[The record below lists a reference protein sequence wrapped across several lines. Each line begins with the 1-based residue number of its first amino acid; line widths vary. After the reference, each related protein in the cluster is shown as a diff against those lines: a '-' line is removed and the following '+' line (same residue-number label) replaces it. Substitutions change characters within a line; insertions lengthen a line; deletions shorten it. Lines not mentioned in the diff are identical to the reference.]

1 MMAKRTFVHYILVG
15 VASSAMAWSSV
26 GMADISPNSSTIT
39 SDNFITIPNTAPAY
53 SDENEGDDATPDEM
67 AGVPAMAPGISGDV
81 MPQMGQEFFEGL
93 FDVPTASVEQ
103 ARGFYSKGSLV
114 NASVVPLEGAGF
126 IKIMRPRDRGY
137 ATFDWVQ
144 VIERATK
151 ALHEEYADGEPL
163 QIGDVAGRNGG
174 QLAQH
179 ASHQNGLDGDVVYF
193 RNNHHQQDPEDA
205 SGFKEIFVVD
215 GKTISPNFDAKRNWR
230 FINHLTDTNRLVRIF
245 MDPVIKHEL
254 CDYSKKIGEYD
265 AKGIE
270 VLRHVRPYVN
280 HRDHM
285 HVRITCPA
293 ASTKCVAQTPVPA
306 GSGCA
311 EVADPT
317 LTPLPPIG
325 D

>member
-26 GMADISPNSSTIT
+26 GMADASPNSSTVT
-39 SDNFITIPNTAPAY
+39 SDDFITIPNTAPAY
-53 SDENEGDDATPDEM
+53 SDENEGDDATADEM
-67 AGVPAMAPGISGDV
+67 AGMPETSRGMSGDV

-114 NASVVPLEGAGF
+114 NASVVPLEGTGF

-137 ATFDWVQ
+137 VTYEWME
-144 VIERATK
+144 VIKGATK
-151 ALHEEYADGEPL
+151 LMHEEYADGEPL

-193 RNNHHQQDPEDA
+193 RNNHHQQDPEDG
-205 SGFKEIFVVD
+205 SGFKELFVVD

>member
-1 MMAKRTFVHYILVG
+1 MAKRTFVHYILVG

-26 GMADISPNSSTIT
+26 GSASTIT

-53 SDENEGDDATPDEM
+53 SDENEGDDATADEM
-67 AGVPAMAPGISGDV
+67 EGMPAMAPGSLGDV
-81 MPQMGQEFFEGL
+81 MPQMGREFFEGL

-114 NASVVPLEGAGF
+114 NASVIPLEGPGF

-137 ATFDWVQ
+137 VTYDWME
-144 VIERATK
+144 VIKGATK
-151 ALHEEYADGEPL
+151 ALHDEYADGEPL
-163 QIGDVAGRNGG
+163 QIGDVAGPNGG

-193 RNNHHQQDPEDA
+193 RNNHHEQDPEDA
-205 SGFKEIFVVD
+205 TGFKEIFVVD

-254 CDYSKKIGEYD
+254 CDYANKISEYD

-270 VLRHVRPYVN
+270 VLRHVRPYAN

-317 LTPLPPIG
+317 LTPLPPVG

>member
-1 MMAKRTFVHYILVG
+1 MAKRTFVHYILVG

-245 MDPVIKHEL
+245 MDPVIKREL

-265 AKGIE
+265 ANGIE